1 MGVGEGADGFGVGVV
16 AGVGVGTGV
25 GDEGVVGVGVG
36 GVAVGVGV
44 GAGLGVGMGL
54 YVVDNVVEVA
64 VRLPMGMGE
73 GGSAG
78 IGDGVGIGEGD
89 GTGVG
94 VGGVSPVAIATA
106 ARDLTCFVSVFTT
119 GALLVSTAPT
129 AETAEVSS
137 PVWNNFFNWPAAA
150 SEETA
155 EAPTFLNSKPSFA
168 LVDCNLRPP
177 CAACVRIVILRVRL
191 LGSWSMFLT

>member
-1 MGVGEGADGFGVGVV
+1 LKAFFAIADPQKSVGLPTVRVAEPVRTRYDEFGVYLPTGMGVGED
-16 AGVGVGTGV
+16 
-25 GDEGVVGVGVG
+25 
-36 GVAVGVGV
+36 
-44 GAGLGVGMGL
+44 
-54 YVVDNVVEVA
+54 
-64 VRLPMGMGE
+64 
-73 GGSAG
+73 AG
-78 IGDGVGIGEGD
+78 IGDGIGVGEGDGTGIGAEGEGD

-94 VGGVSPVAIATA
+94 VGGVFPVSIATV

-137 PVWNNFFNWPAAA
+137 PVWNTFFNWPAAA

-177 CAACVRIVILRVRL
+177 CGACVRIVIFRVRL